1 MQIPC
6 RFVICC
12 LVTQG
17 VIAAICILA
26 VWLYVC
32 DKKQK
37 AEERA
42 QWNKEFEQQK
52 ADWMSGISE
61 PDGYGL
67 VSELAEDAIFHTYRL
82 KNGRI
87 RQFCDYVPTS
97 PDAIEFHY
105 LGVIEDGGDTARL
118 VADSEKSGIQTKNT
132 VSQSDT
138 IITFYLQRNVTSCY
152 IRDSRE
158 MWKTF

>member
-37 AEERA
+37 AEKRA

-61 PDGYGL
+61 PEGYGL

-105 LGVIEDGGDTARL
+105 LGVIEGGESDYWSSSFGEKYVD
-118 VADSEKSGIQTKNT
+118 VAFST
-132 VSQSDT
+132 T
-138 IITFYLQRNVTSCY
+138 IEGKWCG
-152 IRDSRE
+152 
-158 MWKTF
+158 